1 MSGSGISWA
10 ICKSAPRSRQ
20 VTRPVLHHCFLQ
32 AGCPACRPTNSVKA
46 LKAAIITLLFLDW
59 AQTDRVSEGQKTVR
73 KRVTH
78 ASKKST
84 YIALILRRAMVMAKH
99 KQKSRLRVSQS
110 VQNIEWKSEMQW
122 GNQSHHWCRLNNS
135 RKNAKIEWCRKDLS
149 LQGLRKLYST
159 KSLITHAA
167 VSYQSI
173 IISRLLI
180 ANM

>member
-1 MSGSGISWA
+1 MPFLPPNQQRQSTEGSNNNI
-10 ICKSAPRSRQ
+10 IIPRLRL
-20 VTRPVLHHCFLQ
+20 VCFL
-32 AGCPACRPTNSVKA
+32 V
-46 LKAAIITLLFLDW
+46 IITLLLENKLASIKDW

-78 ASKKST
+78 ANKKST

-180 ANM
+180 ANI